1 MMKATQKTI
10 LSASILLLVLV
21 AASRQG
27 FAQSSQQ
34 MSGSDLLIAKN
45 RVMLLAFTDEE
56 INIASTYAHAKATK
70 IESPKS
76 SSVALPKV
84 TTTLKPVA
92 MKSWDELSAGEKSA
106 FNQQLGGSAVKWT
119 VPETSQT
126 ADAGKAKPFVF
137 VNRGPQQPQH

>member
-10 LSASILLLVLV
+10 LSASIVLLILV

-27 FAQSSQQ
+27 FAQSSQL
-34 MSGSDLLIAKN
+34 MSGSDLLLAKN

-70 IESPKS
+70 VESPKS

-84 TTTLKPVA
+84 NATLKPVA
-92 MKSWDELSAGEKSA
+92 TKSWDELSASEKSA
-106 FNQQLGGSAVKWT
+106 FNQQLGGSPVKWT

-126 ADAGKAKPFVF
+126 ADAGKTKPFVF